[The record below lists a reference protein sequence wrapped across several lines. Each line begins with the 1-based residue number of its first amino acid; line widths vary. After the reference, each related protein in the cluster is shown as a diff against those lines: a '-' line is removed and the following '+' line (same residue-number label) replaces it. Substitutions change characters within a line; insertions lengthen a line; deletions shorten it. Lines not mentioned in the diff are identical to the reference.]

1 MARELNIVLFKRGR
15 STDGTDGH
23 WRIGHEYGLSDFG
36 GVLPDVGDV
45 VVPYL
50 KGIRDATEYKVY
62 VVESRFFRPAETEAQ
77 FINVGLVVAERDGK
91 KEEQHLIVG
100 GG

>member
-1 MARELNIVLFKRGR
+1 MSRELNIVLFRRGR
-15 STDGTDGH
+15 SVDGTDGY
-23 WRIGHEYGLSDFG
+23 WRTGHEYSLSDFG

-50 KGIRDATEYKVY
+50 KDIRDATEYKVY
-62 VVESRFFRPAETEAQ
+62 TVESRFFRPDETQ
-77 FINVGLVVAERDGK
+77 KHFINVALVVTERDGK